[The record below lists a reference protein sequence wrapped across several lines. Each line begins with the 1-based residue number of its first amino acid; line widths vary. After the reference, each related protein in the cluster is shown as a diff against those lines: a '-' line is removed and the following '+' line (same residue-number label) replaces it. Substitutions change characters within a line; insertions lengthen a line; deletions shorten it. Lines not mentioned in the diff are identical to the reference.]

1 MTDLYTQL
9 FIFSTFIL
17 LFTLVSKHIKEKF
30 YLPETLISLL
40 FGIFTGTQ
48 ILNIVFFNKEYL
60 FYISRIIL
68 CIQTMNVALS
78 LPKNYI
84 KENYK
89 SLLVVVC
96 VVGIF
101 KCLFTF
107 LVFLFINLC
116 AGNLNVNFKFYWYL
130 ASALTPTDP
139 ILSSSIIKGKFAS
152 SKIPKRIRLLLQ
164 AESGINDGLGII
176 LINIP
181 NSVGILD
188 FFVNIVFC
196 KIIISIVTGIILGKF
211 FLYIFKISYNRNF
224 VGMDSFMLH
233 TCLINFICI
242 SLMEKLKGSEFICI
256 FFCGIQFSS
265 DEFIIIEY
273 DTKMQEMVDIFLS
286 VVFFFLFGT
295 IIDFK
300 VSLLILILAIIL
312 ICIRRPLICYFLS
325 DYISI
330 LNNRNEALFI
340 GWFGPI
346 GVGALYYSMMV
357 DKICNSLLFSIAS
370 QIVFVSVL
378 IHGLTVCT
386 YKIFNLRLINF

>member
-17 LFTLVSKHIKEKF
+17 FFTLVSKHIKEYF

-40 FGIFTGTQ
+40 FGILTGTK
-48 ILNIVFFNKEYL
+48 ILNLVFFNKEYL

-84 KENYK
+84 KDNYK
-89 SLLVVVC
+89 SLFVVVC
-96 VVGIF
+96 IVGIF
-101 KCLFTF
+101 KCVFTF
-107 LVFLFINLC
+107 LVFLFINLI
-116 AGNLNVNFKFYWYL
+116 AGSLKVNFKYYWYL

-152 SKIPKRIRLLLQ
+152 TKIPNRIRLLLQ

-181 NSVGILD
+181 NSKGILD
-188 FFVNIVFC
+188 FIFNIVFC
-196 KIIISIVTGIILGKF
+196 KIVVSIVVGIILGKF
-211 FLYIFKISYNRNF
+211 FLTIFKFSYNRNF

-233 TCLINFICI
+233 TFLVNFICI

-265 DEFIIIEY
+265 DEFIIVEY
-273 DTKMQEMVDIFLS
+273 DTNMQEMIDIILS
-286 VVFFFLFGT
+286 VIFFFLFGT
-295 IIDFK
+295 IINFK
-300 VSLLILILAIIL
+300 ISLLILILAIII
-312 ICIRRPLICYFLS
+312 ICIRRPLICYYLR
-325 DYISI
+325 DYISL
-330 LNNRNEALFI
+330 LNSRNEALFI

-357 DKICNSLLFSIAS
+357 DRICNSILFSVAS

-378 IHGLTVCT
+378 IHGLTVFT
-386 YKIFNLRLINF
+386 YKVLNLHLINF